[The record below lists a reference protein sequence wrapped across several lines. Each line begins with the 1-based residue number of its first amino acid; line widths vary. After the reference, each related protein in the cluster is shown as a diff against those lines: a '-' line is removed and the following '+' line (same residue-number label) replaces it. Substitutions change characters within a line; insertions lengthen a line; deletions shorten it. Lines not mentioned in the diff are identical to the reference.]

1 MEWHLMGFGKMD
13 GARQDKRL
21 DLGSNGEAKCF
32 LQNLFR
38 EIASFLSWLVV
49 AKIVSIAPMTTPW

>member
-1 MEWHLMGFGKMD
+1 MGFGKMD